1 MLRTMSW
8 MIERRLRNVGARL
21 ARARA
26 DLDIAQEHL
35 VHFAEESDDASIRA
49 LVSEGG
55 DAGIEA
61 TQAQRHTAAMTRHRD
76 ELVQTIA
83 RLEAA
88 QDELLDRL
96 NERRSS

>member
-1 MLRTMSW
+1 
-8 MIERRLRNVGARL
+8 MIERRLRSVGGKL

-26 DLDIAQEHL
+26 DLDVAQEQL
-35 VHFAEESDDASIRA
+35 VHFADESDDASIRA
-49 LVSEGG
+49 LVSDGG
-55 DAGIEA
+55 SAGLEA
-61 TQAQRHTAAMTRHRD
+61 TEAQRHTAAMTRHRD

-83 RLEAA
+83 RLEAT